1 MKLKRILV
9 SLLVSVMLPAN
20 VAVAEP
26 SIGTFGSDAL
36 AQASILVAQPSL
48 DRFTGR
54 RIKVEISGYT
64 LSIEETDDRPW
75 ETANGADLRKPS
87 NRYTVA
93 SNDLPFGTRVI
104 FPSIDPYTEYVV
116 QDRMNGRY
124 KEEKTGKINVD
135 IFMGEGPE
143 AKASAKQLGRRNNM
157 EMIVLD

>member
-36 AQASILVAQPSL
+36 AQASSLVAKPSL

-54 RIKVEISGYT
+54 RVKVQVSAYNALESQ
-64 LSIEETDDRPW
+64 TDNRPW
-75 ETANGADLRKPS
+75 ETADGSDLRLPS
-87 NRYTVA
+87 KRNTVA
-93 SNDLPFGTRVI
+93 TNDLALGTRVI

-116 QDRMNGRY
+116 RDRMNARY
-124 KEEKTGKINVD
+124 TGKGVVD
-135 IFMGEGPE
+135 IFMGTDVAE
-143 AKASAKQLGRRNNM
+143 ARQFGRRNNV